1 MAERNGTAAKIAR
14 TYIEAMANKDVDAIV
29 KISAEDVVCISP
41 IGTITGM
48 QAFRGFQDGF
58 ARMLKKMDVL
68 AVYGDDEQAVIVYQ
82 VETHPVP
89 HSIVAELIKIK
100 DGKIASSQVIYDP
113 TPYTAYMATIKQP

>member
-1 MAERNGTAAKIAR
+1 MAEHNGAAAKIAR

-68 AVYGDDEQAVIVYQ
+68 AVYGDDEQAAIVYQ

-113 TPYTAYMATIKQP
+113 TPYAAYMATIKQP